1 MRGFQILLTSSPI
14 QRKQIAVSRKP
25 SAIWHVQGTQAKFGP
40 ITNRKELV
48 LADPILQNTLI
59 GSLQELM
66 FRGVRCKG
74 TEGKAESFYSRM
86 QVSVN
91 ELCMFREHRIDLGQV
106 FSLFLMTLW
115 HPKLLEKRVNEP
127 PCGPDKW
134 PCRS

>member
-1 MRGFQILLTSSPI
+1 M
-14 QRKQIAVSRKP
+14 
-25 SAIWHVQGTQAKFGP
+25 QGAQAKLGP

-48 LADPILQNTLI
+48 MADPILQNTLI
-59 GSLQELM
+59 GSLQELV

-74 TEGKAESFYSRM
+74 TEGKAESFYSRI
-86 QVSVN
+86 QVAVN
-91 ELCMFREHRIDLGQV
+91 ELCMFREHRIDQGQV
-106 FSLFLMTLW
+106 FSQFLMTLW